1 MTNTEFDVA
10 LINHDCKNYIGV
22 AMSHLELLTFEH
34 NEMVGNE
41 NIECALEALDRS
53 LELSN
58 EIAINSNKQIKNNQK
73 IECSKV
79 CLINVDV
86 NRHLEEKTKP
96 IYEQLRKRFHIKI
109 NDSYETIGE
118 QKYIAINYRL
128 MMSFRENIITNAIN
142 AGASKIDIHHE
153 MKENYGVATYHDNGK
168 GMSQDE
174 LDKLPLLL
182 HGDGA
187 MHGLGAMSIFNTAK
201 EIGFYI
207 SYSSIPGEGSTVR
220 IIYPYV
226 EV

>member
-10 LINHDCKNYIGV
+10 LLNHDCKNYIGV
-22 AMSHLELLTFEH
+22 AMSHLELLTFEN

-41 NIECALEALDRS
+41 NIECALAALDRM

-58 EIAINSNKQIKNNQK
+58 EIAINSNRQVKNNQK
-73 IECSKV
+73 TEFSKV
-79 CLINVDV
+79 SLIIVDV
-86 NRHLEEKTKP
+86 NRHLKEKTKP

-109 NDSYETIGE
+109 NDTYKTIGE
-118 QKYIAINYRL
+118 QKYIAINHRL

-142 AGASKIDIHHE
+142 AGATKIDIHHE
-153 MKENYGVATYHDNGK
+153 MKENYGTATYRDNGK

-182 HGDGA
+182 HGDGEI
-187 MHGLGAMSIFNTAK
+187 HGLGTMSIFNTAK

-207 SYSSIPGEGSTVR
+207 SYSSIPGEGTAVR

>member
-1 MTNTEFDVA
+1 MINTEFDVA
-10 LINHDCKNYIGV
+10 LINHDCKNYIGI
-22 AMSHLELLTFEH
+22 AMSHLELLTFEN

-73 IECSKV
+73 IECSKTS
-79 CLINVDV
+79 LLTVDV

-96 IYEQLRKRFHIKI
+96 VYEQLRKRFHIKI
-109 NDSYETIGE
+109 NDTYKTIDAH
-118 QKYIAINYRL
+118 KYIAINHRL
-128 MMSFRENIITNAIN
+128 LMSFRENIITNAIN

-153 MKENYGVATYHDNGK
+153 MKENYGVATYRDNGK

-182 HGDGA
+182 HGDGKI
-187 MHGLGAMSIFNTAK
+187 HGLGTMSIFNTAK

-207 SYSSIPGEGSTVR
+207 SYSSIPGEGTTVR

-226 EV
+226 EM